1 MATLTD
7 KISVRAGVCPANTY
21 APAGAHGDWV
31 TYHVPFEP
39 PLPAAA
45 EGQVRVVASASD
57 AGGDINVHQAAPV
70 PVVGEI
76 SPQGFTAWMRN
87 SDVTGGDAG
96 LNWLAVA
103 EVPDTAA
110 PIAGAATPAP
120 KLRFGTLQPQHFQ
133 VNGYRGDWRRWAV
146 NYGASSGF
154 TDIPVTVLTTTNDNV
169 RVHAAASVGICAGAS
184 KNGVNV
190 AARNSDVTAGASNF
204 NFVAAQQLAGGSPD
218 LLVDSGVV
226 PPRYFEVVGTS
237 GDWQVWNVGFNEPFL
252 TAPVVLLSANDAG
265 GSMGSYARAALGS
278 VFDPSADG
286 FTLAARNSDLCAGPA
301 GFTWVAVGR
310 PGF

>member
-1 MATLTD
+1 MAALTN
-7 KISVRAGVCPANTY
+7 KISLRAGACPASTF
-21 APAGAHGDWV
+21 APSGVHGDWI

-39 PLPAAA
+39 ALPDSA
-45 EGQVRVVASASD
+45 EGQVRVVVSASD

-70 PVVGEI
+70 PVVGEL
-76 SPQGFTAWMRN
+76 SPRGFTAWMRN
-87 SDVTGGDAG
+87 SDVSGGDSG
-96 LNWLAVA
+96 INWIAVA

-110 PIAGAATPAP
+110 PIAGAGSPSP

-146 NYGASSGF
+146 SYGSSIGF
-154 TDIPVTVLTTTNDNV
+154 TEIPIAVLTTTNDNV

-204 NFVAAQQLAGGSPD
+204 GYVAAQPLAGGRPD
-218 LLVDSGVV
+218 LLVDTGTVS
-226 PPRYFEVVGTS
+226 PRYFDLVGTA
-237 GDWQVWNVGFNEPFL
+237 GDWQVWNVSFAEPFL
-252 TAPVVLLSANDAG
+252 TAPVILLSANDAG
-265 GSMGSYARAALGS
+265 GAMGSYARAAVGS
-278 VFDPSADG
+278 VFDVSTEG
-286 FTLAARNSDLCAGPA
+286 FTLAARNSDVCAGPA
-301 GFTWVAVGR
+301 GFTWIAVGR